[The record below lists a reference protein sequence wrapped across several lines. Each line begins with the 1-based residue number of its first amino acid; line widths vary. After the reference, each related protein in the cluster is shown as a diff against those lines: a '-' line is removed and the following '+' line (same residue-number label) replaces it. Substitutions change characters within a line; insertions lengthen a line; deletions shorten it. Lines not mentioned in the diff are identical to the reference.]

1 MGNLKVIYDEGETAD
16 IVKEAISAEIK
27 RLEIGLNKTNREIE
41 KFEKQYDIP
50 SEAFLKE
57 YASEDLKGGDEEYI
71 RWVGELKIRRGIL
84 EDLERLK
91 NIEYA
96 AH

>member
-41 KFEKQYDIP
+41 KFEKQYNIP

-57 YASEDLKGGDEEYI
+57 YTSEDLKGGDEEYI
-71 RWVGELKIRRGIL
+71 RWAGELKIRRGIL